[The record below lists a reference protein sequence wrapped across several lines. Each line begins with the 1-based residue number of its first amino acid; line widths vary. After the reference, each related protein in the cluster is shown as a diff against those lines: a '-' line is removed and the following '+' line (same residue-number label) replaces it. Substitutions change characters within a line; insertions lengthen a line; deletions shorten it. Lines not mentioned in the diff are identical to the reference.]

1 MKPTLYSLFISS
13 KDELTSQLEGLTLPS
28 EAQEVQSCVVKYF
41 NKIFDA
47 DGDFRQ
53 NLTLSED
60 YILQAAMSMLT
71 MQQSMMSELTPAYD
85 NRSMFSVET
94 LEPTYCDQRKAFI
107 GKLLPLG
114 GSAIGSTAG
123 ALLVGAWGSVFGA
136 IAGTAVAMYYS
147 TRMAPEMATTQEVI
161 TSESV
166 ESELNVT
173 AFIEIIGK
181 ICQSVDSLI
190 DTFRAQINRVVNKY
204 ENQEKAT
211 LEKDFRFLL
220 EGIQSLVGYKRAH
233 SEEEPKYI
241 RKLKERIEDVGEL
254 LENYNLA
261 IVNYTEDNEYMFEVV
276 DGQETRMVLPAIVK
290 DGTVVVRGKI
300 FKKTNQ

>member
-28 EAQEVQSCVVKYF
+28 GAQEAQSCVVKYF

-53 NLTLSED
+53 NLTQSED
-60 YILQAAMSMLT
+60 YILQAALSMLT
-71 MQQSMMSELTPAYD
+71 MQQSMMGTLIPTYD
-85 NRSMFSVET
+85 NRFMLSDDASKST
-94 LEPTYCDQRKAFI
+94 RLDSSKAVT
-107 GKLLPLG
+107 GQLLPLG
-114 GSAIGSTAG
+114 GSALGGTTG
-123 ALLVGAWGSVFGA
+123 ALLFGTWGAVSGA
-136 IAGTAVAMYYS
+136 IAGTAVAMYFS
-147 TRMAPEMATTQEVI
+147 SRMSLTTTVTNEEFSSAPA
-161 TSESV
+161 
-166 ESELNVT
+166 ESELNVD

-190 DTFRAQINRVVNKY
+190 ETFRAQINRVVNKY
-204 ENQEKAT
+204 ENQEKTT

-254 LENYNLA
+254 LENYNLT

-300 FKKTNQ
+300 FKKTN

>member
-1 MKPTLYSLFISS
+1 MKPTLYSLFISN
-13 KDELTSQLEGLTLPS
+13 KDELTSQLEGLTLTS

-53 NLTLSED
+53 NLTQSED

-71 MQQSMMSELTPAYD
+71 MQQSMMSELTSTYD
-85 NRSMFSVET
+85 NRSMLSVET
-94 LEPTYCDQRKAFI
+94 LEPTCCDQRKAFI

-147 TRMAPEMATTQEVI
+147 TRMEPEMATTQEVI
-161 TSESV
+161 TSGTV

-254 LENYNLA
+254 LENYNLT

-290 DGTVVVRGKI
+290 DGIVVVRGKI
-300 FKKTNQ
+300 FKKTN